1 MQDMG
6 RTRALAVAAACG
18 LLAACAPAAVAPS
31 QGVVTSSEG
40 RPPVPTVQPVA
51 AAPDPAPTAARLLVS
66 IPSIGVRDLPVL
78 AYVGQADDLAGTRIE
93 DHGWGASPR
102 GLRGGVGPG
111 EVGNLIVT
119 GHRTSAGGPLRR
131 LPSVPDGAHILVST
145 GTVVYD
151 YVVTGTLTISFRSRA
166 SLALQSAAVPGHP
179 GRAPTRAMITVS
191 TCSTPEDHAA
201 GDYWKDALGNPEHRI
216 DKVGV
221 LWAVRSL

>member
-1 MQDMG
+1 MS
-6 RTRALAVAAACG
+6 RTRAVLAAAACG
-18 LLAACAPAAVAPS
+18 LLAACSPAAAAPPTGVA
-31 QGVVTSSEG
+31 SSEG
-40 RPPVPTVQPVA
+40 RLPVPTVQPVA
-51 AAPDPAPTAARLLVS
+51 AAPATVPAPTRLLVS
-66 IPSIGVRDLPVL
+66 IPSIGVHGLPVL
-78 AYVGQADDLAGTRIE
+78 AYVGQADDPAGTRIE

-102 GLRGGVGPG
+102 GPLGGVGPG

-166 SLALQSAAVPGHP
+166 SQALQSAAVPGRP
-179 GRAPTRAMITVS
+179 GLAPTRAMITVS